1 MNKKKRPL
9 LQNLLQDG
17 TSEIESFQ
25 NTTIRPIVKM
35 QHHLLLISFKNYLQK
50 RKIVFANYSEKDKLN
65 QINSIFTKDIA
76 YKNINL
82 GFIVGHFSIQE
93 CDLYFKYSSEIHKR
107 IIKIIQQRIQD
118 SISELK

>member
-35 QHHLLLISFKNYLQK
+35 QHHLLLISF
-50 RKIVFANYSEKDKLN
+50 ANYSEKDKLN

-76 YKNINL
+76 YKNISL

>member
-9 LQNLLQDG
+9 LQNLLQEG

-50 RKIVFANYSEKDKLN
+50 RKIDFANYSEKDKLN
-65 QINSIFTKDIA
+65 QINSIFTKDLA
-76 YKNINL
+76 L
-82 GFIVGHFSIQE
+82 S
-93 CDLYFKYSSEIHKR
+93 LIH
-107 IIKIIQQRIQD
+107 I
-118 SISELK
+118 

>member
-1 MNKKKRPL
+1 MNKENLTKITAL
-9 LQNLLQDG
+9 LVHVAKVD
-17 TSEIESFQ
+17 E
-25 NTTIRPIVKM
+25 
-35 QHHLLLISFKNYLQK
+35 
-50 RKIVFANYSEKDKLN
+50 NYSEKEKLN

-76 YKNINL
+76 YKNISL

-118 SISELK
+118 SIPEL

>member
-50 RKIVFANYSEKDKLN
+50 RKIDFANYSEKDKLN
-65 QINSIFTKDIA
+65 QINSIFTKDLA
-76 YKNINL
+76 YKNISL
-82 GFIVGHFSIQE
+82 GNYNIDKKENNGGKTEMYKNIYHDKLVLEKELAELNEQE
-93 CDLYFKYSSEIHKR
+93 K
-107 IIKIIQQRIQD
+107 Q
-118 SISELK
+118 

>member
-1 MNKKKRPL
+1 MNKKNRPL
-9 LQNLLQDG
+9 LQNLLQEG

-50 RKIVFANYSEKDKLN
+50 RKIDFENYSEKEKLN

-76 YKNINL
+76 YKNISI

-107 IIKIIQQRIQD
+107 IIKIIQQRIHD
-118 SISELK
+118 SISEL

>member
-9 LQNLLQDG
+9 LQNLLQEG

-50 RKIVFANYSEKDKLN
+50 RKIDFENYSEKEKLN

-76 YKNINL
+76 YKNISL

-118 SISELK
+118 SIPEL